1 MCRYGNG
8 CDPTALASIGL
19 CRQIEHPEPLG
30 SHWHAPRRRVAVLRL
45 TLGGTECY
53 KRQHCRDRLRACV
66 VRAVP
71 DQADFGSRRTSTVI
85 KLRLR
90 RMGAKKRPSYRIVAA
105 DSRSPRDGRIIE
117 SLGFYDPVTDPATIN
132 VNLDRARHW
141 IDNGAQPTD
150 TVRSILK
157 RAGVYAEAAE

>member
-1 MCRYGNG
+1 
-8 CDPTALASIGL
+8 
-19 CRQIEHPEPLG
+19 
-30 SHWHAPRRRVAVLRL
+30 
-45 TLGGTECY
+45 
-53 KRQHCRDRLRACV
+53 V
-66 VRAVP
+66 V
-71 DQADFGSRRTSTVI
+71 

-105 DSRSPRDGRIIE
+105 DSRSPRDGAFIE
-117 SLGFYDPVTDPATIN
+117 SVGFYDPITDPATIN

-157 RAGVYAEAAE
+157 RAGVYAEAAK